1 MHTTT
6 LLPRS
11 TRGIL
16 LLLLLT
22 VLSGATC
29 GARSILP
36 SKVKGVQAGLRRAE
50 VVDDNDDRPQQ
61 QQHVRRRRRRIRPHT
76 DDGDTAA
83 HSRKFVRVKPDK
95 LTLQDRTHHDF
106 GTELEREHV
115 VRIHPPVLFCLVL
128 FCFVLLFVTA
138 PVALRRTHHAT
149 RGHTDR

>member
-36 SKVKGVQAGLRRAE
+36 SKVKGVRAGLRRAE

-95 LTLQDRTHHDF
+95 LTLQDRTNKNEF
-106 GTELEREHV
+106 GSELERAV
-115 VRIHPPVLFCLVL
+115 VRIHPPVLFCFIL
-128 FCFVLLFVTA
+128 FCCL
-138 PVALRRTHHAT
+138 
-149 RGHTDR
+149 